1 MPLPLLLVPLAVA
14 GGSALVQTVAKLR
27 SHGQLNQLRDEL
39 KRLESHHRGEMR
51 QYFGRQVE
59 LSRQLGQPKP
69 ELPPSLRAMEQPEAA
84 GPPLPRWRRLLRR
97 RTRTLADGSPHT
109 RFGIV
114 GRHGASFATGAVWRT
129 SSTAI
134 MNMVRPVVA
143 KLLTLAP
150 QFAFMG
156 GTGGSIAAST
166 SLRFALGAFTV
177 VGIAVGPILAVWS
190 IISEIRKVRKAR
202 RELEATRVQF
212 QAELT
217 SSAAR
222 TRQLQGQLAAATP
235 PTVVAPP

>member
-1 MPLPLLLVPLAVA
+1 MPLAIA

-27 SHGQLNQLRDEL
+27 SHGRLNQLRDEL

-69 ELPPSLRAMEQPEAA
+69 ELPPILRAMEQPEAA

-150 QFAFMG
+150 RFAFMG

-177 VGIAVGPILAVWS
+177 VGIVVGPILAVWS

-202 RELEATRVQF
+202 RELEATRVQRE
-212 QAELT
+212 AELT
-217 SSAAR
+217 EYAAL
-222 TRQLQGQLAAATP
+222 TRQLQRQLAAA
-235 PTVVAPP
+235 ASGGAAQS